1 MTEVVS
7 LVGRISSRVLTI
19 MLVRAT
25 NTRTKTRYPF
35 ATVKSE
41 EVKVSDTRLPA
52 KTLATRTSYGL
63 VSVGDPWTIAI
74 RLTFDKAHTS
84 KI

>member
-1 MTEVVS
+1 MAE
-7 LVGRISSRVLTI
+7 LVRLMGRIREWVLTMI
-19 MLVRAT
+19 LVKAT

-52 KTLATRTSYGL
+52 KTLATRISCGW
-63 VSVGDPWTIAI
+63 VSVGDL
-74 RLTFDKAHTS
+74 RLES
-84 KI
+84 